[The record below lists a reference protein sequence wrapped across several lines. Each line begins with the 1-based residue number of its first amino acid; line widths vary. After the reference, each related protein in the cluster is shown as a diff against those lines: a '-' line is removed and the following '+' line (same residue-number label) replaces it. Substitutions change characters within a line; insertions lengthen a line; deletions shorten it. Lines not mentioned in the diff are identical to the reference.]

1 MLGPGFLGLFWTERP
16 RSKGSAAWVRTD
28 FQRGADTM
36 NTIRGLVVRLD
47 ADLRTDFAY
56 LEVLRHLIGI
66 DRSISLANLL
76 S

>member
-1 MLGPGFLGLFWTERP
+1 
-16 RSKGSAAWVRTD
+16 
-28 FQRGADTM
+28 M